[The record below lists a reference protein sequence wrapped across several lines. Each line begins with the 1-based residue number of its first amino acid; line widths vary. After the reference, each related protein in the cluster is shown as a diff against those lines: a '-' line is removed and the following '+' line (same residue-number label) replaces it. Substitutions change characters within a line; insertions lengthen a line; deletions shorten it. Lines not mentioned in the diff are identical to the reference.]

1 MASKENTDRLLQGIA
16 NTLTVYGYHVIDNS
30 LFYGKGGIVMYLYAY
45 AAYSGDEAYEDFAG
59 DMLDIVMADTKK
71 MKSDFDRGFTGIGWL
86 LHWLIKRGYV
96 EGDVNDVL
104 KAYDKAMFARIEC
117 EKESDL
123 ALQSLYLAERIEQS
137 SPTYSISSLVGI
149 FLKILGQRYEGKPLK
164 KMQVR
169 SIDYLLKKAGDIKH
183 DEKYIKDIDTIN
195 DRIRKEAK
203 QIERKND
210 SACDESLYYSTDDL
224 FKAIFLSEEKSV
236 NLNEK
241 QTNEILENYIKNAD
255 STRLYLLGGLAGL
268 GMMILENIVKHKK

>member
-1 MASKENTDRLLQGIA
+1 MTNKERTDILLQSIA
-16 NTLTVYGYHVIDNS
+16 NVLTVYGYHVRDNS

-59 DMLDIVMADTKK
+59 DMLDVIMKEAFK
-71 MKSDFDRGFTGIGWL
+71 MTSDFDRGFTGIGWL
-86 LHWLIKRGYV
+86 LGWLIKKDYV

-117 EKESDL
+117 EKDSDL
-123 ALQSLYLAERIEQS
+123 ALQSLYLAERIEYS

-164 KMQVR
+164 KMQVQ
-169 SIDYLLKKAGDIKH
+169 SIGYLLKKAGDIKH

-203 QIERKND
+203 QIEKKND
-210 SACDESLYYSTDDL
+210 NVCNESLYYSTDDL
-224 FKAIFLSEEKSV
+224 FKAIFLSEEKSIS
-236 NLNEK
+236 LNEF

-255 STRLYLLGGLAGL
+255 STKLYLLGGLAGL
-268 GMMILENIVKHKK
+268 GMMMLENYC

>member
-117 EKESDL
+117 EKESDP
-123 ALQSLYLAERIEQS
+123 ALQTLYLTERLEQVTKDYDIT
-137 SPTYSISSLVGI
+137 PLAGI
-149 FLKILGQRYEGKPLK
+149 FLRILAQRLEKKDMNRFQASSVEKLIAKTEALHLNEKNHESINNLK
-164 KMQVR
+164 DK
-169 SIDYLLKKAGDIKH
+169 
-183 DEKYIKDIDTIN
+183 
-195 DRIRKEAK
+195 IRKEAD
-203 QIERKND
+203 KNKLKED
-210 SACDESLYYSTDDL
+210 TVNYNPLYYSANDLIETVFLPTDRK
-224 FKAIFLSEEKSV
+224 FELSEE
-236 NLNEK
+236 
-241 QTNEILENYIKNAD
+241 QTNFIIENYIKNAEPT
-255 STRLYLLGGLAGL
+255 SLHLFGGLAGL
-268 GMMILENIVKHKK
+268 GVILLENNC

>member
-86 LHWLIKRGYV
+86 LDWLIKRGYV

-123 ALQSLYLAERIEQS
+123 ALQTLYLTERLEHVTKDYDIT
-137 SPTYSISSLVGI
+137 PLAGI
-149 FLKILGQRYEGKPLK
+149 FLRILAQRLEKKDMNRFQALSVEKLITKTKVMHLNEKDKESIKKLK
-164 KMQVR
+164 NK
-169 SIDYLLKKAGDIKH
+169 
-183 DEKYIKDIDTIN
+183 
-195 DRIRKEAK
+195 IRKEV
-203 QIERKND
+203 EKNRQKED
-210 SACDESLYYSTDDL
+210 MVKNNPLCYSTSDL
-224 FKAIFLSEEKSV
+224 IETVFLPTGIKFELSEEQI
-236 NLNEK
+236 NF
-241 QTNEILENYIKNAD
+241 IIENYIKNAEPT
-255 STRLYLLGGLAGL
+255 SLHLFGGLAGL
-268 GMMILENIVKHKK
+268 GVILLENYC